1 MVMDTDTE
9 TVREMV
15 CVNRPLTEY
24 NRPSI
29 CTQCKFDRDGDG
41 HRHRDSEGDGMCKQ
55 ALILLPI
62 VLRTDTG

>member
-1 MVMDTDTE
+1 MVTDTDTE
-9 TVREMV
+9 MEREMV

-41 HRHRDSEGDGMCKQ
+41 HRHRDGEGDGMC
-55 ALILLPI
+55 
-62 VLRTDTG
+62 